1 VLGLCSW
8 DVVISVLRYIGV
20 LDSDKTETI
29 RNKSLFASMLTMNL
43 DSYEPQLSPEICVT
57 SFYLL

>member
-8 DVVISVLRYIGV
+8 DVVINVLRYIGF

-43 DSYEPQLSPEICVT
+43 DSFI
-57 SFYLL
+57 

>member
-8 DVVISVLRYIGV
+8 DVVISVLQYIGF

-43 DSYEPQLSPEICVT
+43 DSFI
-57 SFYLL
+57 